1 MIQVTRLKAYISNA
15 GIYLLASLITS
26 LLSVLINPLL
36 AMNMSP
42 EDYAVVSYYTS
53 FGTLFTPLIVFFT
66 IDYYCRKYYIVTE
79 DERRVL
85 KGNLF
90 HFFIFFSGGVSILC
104 LLGLYIFVTTT
115 GVSFSFY
122 PYALLVISQ
131 LFFGVPYSF
140 QLAEYKI
147 AGKSKQFF
155 FVSII
160 WGIANVILTLTFVV
174 WYKGGGVG
182 KLLAT
187 SIGSLLPFVWCIYK
201 NRCFFKTKIDK
212 SIIQDMLKFGLPL
225 TLAGLLGFFT
235 NGYDKVL
242 LEEQGNVVALG
253 YYAVACQM
261 SAYLNIFS
269 NAIKST
275 FQPDMFKAISQR
287 NLKKVALVIL
297 GVILSVSFIVGIYIL
312 FSPWLV
318 NILTAGRYVASTE
331 LSQITALSIITST
344 VYYQISQFTYG
355 TGHSNITLVNKII
368 GVIATIVLLNVLIPS
383 YGTYGAAWGMVISY
397 IFYALG
403 NIILLYTKRKT
414 IFEK

>member
-1 MIQVTRLKAYISNA
+1 MIYIARFKAYISNA
-15 GIYLLASLITS
+15 GTYLLASLITS

-66 IDYYCRKYYIVTE
+66 IDYYCRKYYVVSE
-79 DERRVL
+79 GERRIL

-90 HFFIFFSGGVSILC
+90 HFFIFFSGGMSLLC
-104 LLGLYIFVTTT
+104 LLGLFVFVSTT
-115 GVSFSFY
+115 GVTFSFY
-122 PYALLVISQ
+122 PYALLVVSQ

-147 AGKSKQFF
+147 AGESKPF
-155 FVSII
+155 FVVSVI
-160 WGIANVILTLTFVV
+160 WGIVNILLTLTFVV

-187 SIGSLLPFVWCIYK
+187 CLGSLLPFIWCILK
-201 NRCFFKTKIDK
+201 NREYFKVRIDRGL
-212 SIIQDMLKFGLPL
+212 IADMLKFGLPL

-242 LEEQGNVVALG
+242 LEKQGDIVALG

-261 SAYLNIFS
+261 SGYLNIFS

-275 FQPDMFKAISQR
+275 FQPDMYKAISQK
-287 NLKKVALVIL
+287 NLRKVTIVAL
-297 GVILSVSFIVGIYIL
+297 GVVLSVSLIVALYVL

-318 NILTAGRYVASTE
+318 KILTAGRYVASTK

-344 VYYQISQFTYG
+344 IYYQISQFTYG

-368 GVIATIVLLNVLIPS
+368 GVVFTIILLTILIPQF
-383 YGTYGAAWGMVISY
+383 GTYGAAWGMVISY
-397 IFYALG
+397 ILYAFG
-403 NIILLYTKRKT
+403 NFVLLYIKRKT
-414 IFEK
+414 LFKK